1 MDNTNKINSIDIKLL
16 RLSLGIIYLWFGV
29 LKFFPDLSPAQQIAI
44 DTIERL
50 SFRLIS
56 GTTGLLLLAIW
67 EVLLGLGLILGF
79 RHRFLVFMLF
89 IHLLGTF
96 SPLFLF
102 PTLSFQS
109 YPYGFTLLGQYI
121 VKNLVF
127 VAVAWIL
134 WTSEARAN

>member
-102 PTLSFQS
+102 PSQSFQS

-134 WTSEARAN
+134 WKKWR

>member
-1 MDNTNKINSIDIKLL
+1 MDNTYKINSIDIKLL

-134 WTSEARAN
+134 WKK

>member
-134 WTSEARAN
+134 WKKWR